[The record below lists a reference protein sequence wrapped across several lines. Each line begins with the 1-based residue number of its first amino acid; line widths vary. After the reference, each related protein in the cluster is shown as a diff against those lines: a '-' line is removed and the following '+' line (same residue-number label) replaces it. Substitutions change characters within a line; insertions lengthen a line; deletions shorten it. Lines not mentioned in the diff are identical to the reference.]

1 MLPKSTL
8 FYNENLL
15 SKYGEPIGSLLN
27 EVEQLEREMDVI
39 LPESLKQYLLWSG
52 KHHNVP
58 LIGTDCFISDI
69 QENTEYLPEFFVEN
83 SLEHVSDEKFIVF
96 YSHQGYVLAWVYLTG
111 EDNPVV
117 HYFAE
122 GSTSKI
128 NTVSSIDDWFYDD
141 LSGLN

>member
-1 MLPKSTL
+1 MLSKSKL

-15 SKYGEPIGSLLN
+15 SKYGEPVGALSNDIEKLEHELN
-27 EVEQLEREMDVI
+27 TA
-39 LPESLKQYLLWSG
+39 LPESLKQYLLWAG
-52 KHHNVP
+52 RHHNGP

-69 QENTEYLPEFFVEN
+69 KDNTEYLSEFFSDNDLKHE
-83 SLEHVSDEKFIVF
+83 LDEKYLVF

-111 EDNPVV
+111 EDNPKV
-117 HYFAE
+117 HYFSE

-128 NTVSSIDDWFYDD
+128 STVSSIDEWFYDD